1 MPFFLDTPT
10 EKGETMARQLPGDPS
25 YNESAPVSTAT
36 RTQEEL
42 PQPSKHMWFFR
53 KDEIEHHS
61 PSRKDGVTFEE
72 ESHLR
77 KLYCSYLQELGMEF
91 KV

>member
-1 MPFFLDTPT
+1 
-10 EKGETMARQLPGDPS
+10 MARQLPGDPS
-25 YNESAPVSTAT
+25 YNESARFSAGT
-36 RTQEEL
+36 RVQEEI
-42 PQPSKHMWFFR
+42 PQPSEEKWFFR

-61 PSRKDGVTFEE
+61 PSRKDGVSFEE